1 MIVLFFASECRI
13 TCFLDGI
20 VLDLEVKGAVRWGLS
35 NDSAYNPPPSAT
47 LRLSIHIVDRDYVTR
62 KTRHRRGG
70 VTMPLQR
77 GSLFSKLATVRETMA
92 WWW

>member
-35 NDSAYNPPPSAT
+35 DGGCPTTVHTILLPLQHSGSPSIS
-47 LRLSIHIVDRDYVTR
+47 SI
-62 KTRHRRGG
+62 
-70 VTMPLQR
+70 VTMSPER
-77 GSLFSKLATVRETMA
+77 LAIDEAV
-92 WWW
+92 